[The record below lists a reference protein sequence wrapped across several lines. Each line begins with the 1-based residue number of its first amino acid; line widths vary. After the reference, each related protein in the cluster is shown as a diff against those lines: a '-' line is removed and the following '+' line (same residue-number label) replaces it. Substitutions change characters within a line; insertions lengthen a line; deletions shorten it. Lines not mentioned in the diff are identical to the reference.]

1 MPGSRVDVVIDY
13 EVSLPLLPRI
23 FDRGARDGPGQQPA
37 PRGGRP
43 VPRRCAMKPASGG
56 RPALSAGCVP
66 CARRG
71 DEGQL
76 LLLVL
81 VYTVIAGLAGHRRR
95 EPVARPTSTAAR
107 SSAAADGA
115 ALTAANQPDLE
126 RVYTGAGQVLPLSE
140 TGARAAVRQYA
151 VDADLDRRFD
161 GFRVVDVSTDGQ
173 TVTVALRAVVE
184 MPFANVLTAGI
195 ADGYEVGAT
204 ARATSPLSP

>member
-1 MPGSRVDVVIDY
+1 
-13 EVSLPLLPRI
+13 
-23 FDRGARDGPGQQPA
+23 
-37 PRGGRP
+37 
-43 VPRRCAMKPASGG
+43 MKHRESGG
-56 RPALSAGCVP
+56 RPGALGRLRAVRS
-66 CARRG
+66 RG

-81 VYTVIAGLAGHRRR
+81 IYTVIAGLLVAVVVNLSKAYLYRRSL
-95 EPVARPTSTAAR
+95 V
-107 SSAAADGA
+107 AAADGA

-126 RVYTGAGQVLPLSE
+126 RIYAGAGQVLPLSE